1 MGHTSGMVETSE
13 KTSPPRRDWLAI
25 REAHRAGMSL
35 EGLALR
41 EGISSRYLKD
51 GLVWADRI
59 IPASR
64 TASLKLRLEAHLEA
78 AEAALARG
86 ETADAEKR
94 ARAVS
99 ALLKAAISVD
109 DWARLAEI
117 ARKAETSEAQTHAHT
132 REALLEELRR
142 RLSRLD
148 AKAGRDGT
156 AHGLD

>member
-1 MGHTSGMVETSE
+1 MVETSD
-13 KTSPPRRDWLAI
+13 KRSPPRRDWLAI
-25 REAHRAGMSL
+25 REAYRAGISI

-41 EGISSRYLKD
+41 EGLSTPYLKE
-51 GLVWADRI
+51 GLGWVERI
-59 IPASR
+59 SPASK
-64 TASLKLRLEAHLEA
+64 TASLKQRLEAHLEA

-86 ETADAEKR
+86 EMADAEKR

-148 AKAGRDGT
+148 AKASRD
-156 AHGLD
+156 

>member
-1 MGHTSGMVETSE
+1 MVETCE
-13 KTSPPRRDWLAI
+13 KRAPPPRRDWLAI
-25 REAHRAGMSL
+25 REARRAGMSL

-41 EGISSRYLKD
+41 EGIGVPYLKD
-51 GLVWADRI
+51 GLMWVERI
-59 IPASR
+59 LPASK
-64 TASLKLRLEAHLEA
+64 TASLKVRLEAHLEA
-78 AEAALARG
+78 AEEALARG

-99 ALLKAAISVD
+99 ALLKAAMSVD

-117 ARKAETSEAQTHAHT
+117 ARKTETSEAQAHAHT

-148 AKAGRDGT
+148 AKASRD
-156 AHGLD
+156 

>member
-1 MGHTSGMVETSE
+1 MVETCE
-13 KTSPPRRDWLAI
+13 RRAPPPRRDWLAI

-35 EGLALR
+35 EGLSLR
-41 EGISSRYLKD
+41 EGIGVPYLKD
-51 GLVWADRI
+51 GLMWVERI
-59 IPASR
+59 LPASK
-64 TASLKLRLEAHLEA
+64 TASLKVRLEAHLEA
-78 AEAALARG
+78 AEKALARG

-99 ALLKAAISVD
+99 ALLRAAMSVD

-117 ARKAETSEAQTHAHT
+117 ARKTETSEAQANVHT

-148 AKAGRDGT
+148 AKAGRD
-156 AHGLD
+156 

>member
-1 MGHTSGMVETSE
+1 MVETSD
-13 KTSPPRRDWLAI
+13 KRSPPRRDWQAI

-41 EGISSRYLKD
+41 EGLSATYLKE
-51 GLVWADRI
+51 GLVWVDRI
-59 IPASR
+59 SPASR
-64 TASLKLRLEAHLEA
+64 TTSLKLRLEAHLEA
-78 AEAALARG
+78 AEEALARG

-99 ALLKAAISVD
+99 ALLKAAMSVD
-109 DWARLAEI
+109 DWARLAEL
-117 ARKAETSEAQTHAHT
+117 ARKTETSEAQAHAHT

-148 AKAGRDGT
+148 AQASRD
-156 AHGLD
+156 

>member
-1 MGHTSGMVETSE
+1 MVETSE
-13 KTSPPRRDWLAI
+13 KRAPPRRDWLAI

-41 EGISSRYLKD
+41 EGITLQYLKD
-51 GLVWADRI
+51 GLGWVERVS
-59 IPASR
+59 PASK
-64 TASLKLRLEAHLEA
+64 TASLKVRLEAHLEA

-99 ALLKAAISVD
+99 ALLKAAMSVD

-117 ARKAETSEAQTHAHT
+117 ARKTETSEAQAHAHT

-148 AKAGRDGT
+148 ATASRD
-156 AHGLD
+156 

>member
-1 MGHTSGMVETSE
+1 MVETSE
-13 KTSPPRRDWLAI
+13 KRAPPRRDWLAI

-41 EGISSRYLKD
+41 EGIGVPYLKD
-51 GLVWADRI
+51 GLMWVERVA
-59 IPASR
+59 PASK
-64 TASLKLRLEAHLEA
+64 TASLKVRLEAHLEA

-99 ALLKAAISVD
+99 ALLKAAMSVD

-117 ARKAETSEAQTHAHT
+117 ARKTETSEAQAHAHT

-148 AKAGRDGT
+148 ARTRRD
-156 AHGLD
+156 